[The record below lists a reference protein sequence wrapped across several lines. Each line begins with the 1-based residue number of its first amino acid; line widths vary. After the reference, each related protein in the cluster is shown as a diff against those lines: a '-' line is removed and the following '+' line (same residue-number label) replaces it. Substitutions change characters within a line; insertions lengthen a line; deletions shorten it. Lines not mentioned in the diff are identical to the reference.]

1 MEHYYYYQAICFY
14 SGLLKKLKEDS
25 RNIMIEKFKNELKH
39 FKNILIKEL
48 ELLKEQEINKIKTK
62 QKEN

>member
-25 RNIMIEKFKNELKH
+25 RNMIENFKNELKH

>member
-1 MEHYYYYQAICFY
+1 
-14 SGLLKKLKEDS
+14 
-25 RNIMIEKFKNELKH
+25 MIEKFKNELKH